1 MRVNSSPS
9 SLIGPVASYHV
20 SAQLPLPEHPQ
31 KPRVDVP
38 TLQGGFVPQ
47 EPLGVPAHPT
57 ACSSR
62 GAHPGTL
69 ALRGVVP
76 PEGAAFLRLILHEN
90 ALISS
95 TDMLYFY
102 YRSSNRFGKARGHS
116 DGWWQVALLWLGCW
130 GVLHVPPP
138 HHPGI
143 QQGGK
148 GKKREEVKVMKKRR
162 QNPLPKRPK
171 TLVNLSKN

>member
-1 MRVNSSPS
+1 MFPPSKEGLSRRSPWGS
-9 SLIGPVASYHV
+9 
-20 SAQLPLPEHPQ
+20 QLTPPH
-31 KPRVDVP
+31 
-38 TLQGGFVPQ
+38 G
-47 EPLGVPAHPT
+47 
-57 ACSSR
+57 SSR

-69 ALRGVVP
+69 ALRGAVP
-76 PEGAAFLRLILHEN
+76 AEGAAFLRLILHEN

-116 DGWWQVALLWLGCW
+116 GGWWQVALLWLGCW